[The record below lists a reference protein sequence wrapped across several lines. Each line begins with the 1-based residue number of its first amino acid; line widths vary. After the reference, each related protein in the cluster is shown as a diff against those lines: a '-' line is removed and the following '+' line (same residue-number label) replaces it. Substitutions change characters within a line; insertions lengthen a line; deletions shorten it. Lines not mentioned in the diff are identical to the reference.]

1 MSRSS
6 LFRQAWN
13 FKVAASLLVGFLAV
27 HAVSAQTVPTA
38 CGPLAN
44 GYGPFD
50 YRTDRTGTTLSIVE
64 DNHFTPAV
72 EQLISGI
79 TGSLGAELDYTL
91 RAFPNHHRA
100 LLSLVRLGKR
110 LKSPQPPARTIQ
122 STATLSGPCG
132 FDPTTRRYA

>member
-6 LFRQAWN
+6 PFRQAWELRT
-13 FKVAASLLVGFLAV
+13 AAFLLVGFLAV
-27 HAVSAQTVPTA
+27 HAVSAQTGPSA

-44 GYGPFD
+44 AYGPFD

-79 TGSLGAELDYTL
+79 TSSVGGEIDYTL

-100 LLSLVRLGKR
+100 LLS
-110 LKSPQPPARTIQ
+110 
-122 STATLSGPCG
+122 
-132 FDPTTRRYA
+132 